1 MMDGSN
7 LQSCI
12 NAVTQNLTLSDI
24 SGESRNYLNVR
35 GIIYSCMLLSLFF
48 FFQAEDGIRDL
59 TVTGVQTCALPICWP
74 WRVQHMQLGNPVSGF
89 LDRVRPFLK
98 DDKGA
103 RMFGAGTNKPY
114 GEKDE
119 TLVAEL
125 EKQRAKRPEDMA
137 LAARWLIAL
146 HNARGAEA
154 ALTEIDKL
162 LAMYPESRELRS
174 VRIDIVDEDDLDYS
188 TAWRK
193 AVDD

>member
-1 MMDGSN
+1 
-7 LQSCI
+7 
-12 NAVTQNLTLSDI
+12 
-24 SGESRNYLNVR
+24 
-35 GIIYSCMLLSLFF
+35 
-48 FFQAEDGIRDL
+48 
-59 TVTGVQTCALPICWP
+59 
-74 WRVQHMQLGNPVSGF
+74 MQLGNPVSGF

-103 RMFGAGTNKPY
+103 RMIGAGTNKPY

-125 EKQRAKRPEDMA
+125 EKQRAKRPDDMA

-162 LAMYPESRELRS
+162 LALYPESRELRS
-174 VRIDIVDEDDLDYS
+174 VRIDIVDEDDLGYS

-193 AVDD
+193 AVDDMASFRKHVPRDERAADRPRLSAGARRRVQERRQPAPQVVGPPRLQPRHPHGVGRRDGLRRRASRGAGGL